1 MIMIDKKFAYEELN
15 LLPIWLN
22 KTRPKKIKHALF
34 NIGLYFFKELN
45 VSIIVPDFEKL
56 TTDEKELFK
65 NVHVY
70 INSISENS
78 KYLRNIEDDEIDL
91 ILKNNSIPH
100 IFFLGISKSMGLNNL
115 DANIK
120 LFPSLDEMLVNP
132 NMKKKLWL
140 DIQSLLRD
148 EIKENN

>member
-1 MIMIDKKFAYEELN
+1 MIDKKFAYEELN

>member
-22 KTRPKKIKHALF
+22 KTRPKKIKNALF

-45 VSIIVPDFEKL
+45 VSIIVPEFEKL

-91 ILKNNSIPH
+91 ILKKNSIPH
-100 IFFLGISKSMGLNNL
+100 IFFLGSINSIGCSDL

-120 LFPSLDEMLVNP
+120 SLPSLDEMLVNP
-132 NMKKKLWL
+132 HMKKKLWH
-140 DIQSLLRD
+140 DFQSLLRD
-148 EIKENN
+148 ELKGNN